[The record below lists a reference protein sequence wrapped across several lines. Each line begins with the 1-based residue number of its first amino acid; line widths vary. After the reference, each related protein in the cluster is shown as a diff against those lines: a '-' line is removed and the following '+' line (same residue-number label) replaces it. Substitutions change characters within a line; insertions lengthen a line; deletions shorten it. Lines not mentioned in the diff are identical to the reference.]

1 SVANWYPRIQ
11 ELAVIAANLMHDD
24 QDTMSLKDKTEL
36 AAKEYSEFNPLT
48 PEERMWLYDY
58 ALAGVAMEFMGAH
71 QEKYINGNDTE
82 ETDYWLSLGREG
94 LRTELN

>member
-1 SVANWYPRIQ
+1 
-11 ELAVIAANLMHDD
+11 
-24 QDTMSLKDKTEL
+24 
-36 AAKEYSEFNPLT
+36 
-48 PEERMWLYDY
+48 
-58 ALAGVAMEFMGAH
+58 MEFMGAH